1 MSFNYSPD
9 LVSLLIAERQQEAA
23 DARRAPRSRSNR
35 SSQFGAP
42 VRRLFGLR
50 PAVSP
55 TAQTCS
61 C

>member
-23 DARRAPRSRSNR
+23 NARRALKPRSNR
-35 SSQFGAP
+35 GRRWGVP
-42 VRRLFGLR
+42 VRRLFGFR
-50 PAVSP
+50 PATSP
-55 TAQTCS
+55 MAQTCS

>member
-23 DARRAPRSRSNR
+23 NARRALKPRSNPSRR
-35 SSQFGAP
+35 WGVP
-42 VRRLFGLR
+42 VRKLLAFRR
-50 PAVSP
+50 VASP

>member
-23 DARRAPRSRSNR
+23 NARRALKPRSNR
-35 SSQFGAP
+35 SRQWGET
-42 VRRLFGLR
+42 VRRLFFAR
-50 PAVSP
+50 PATSP
-55 TAQTCS
+55 TAQTCA

>member
-23 DARRAPRSRSNR
+23 NARRALRPRSNR
-35 SSQFGAP
+35 GRQWGAP
-42 VRRLFGLR
+42 VRRLLAFR
-50 PAVSP
+50 RVASP